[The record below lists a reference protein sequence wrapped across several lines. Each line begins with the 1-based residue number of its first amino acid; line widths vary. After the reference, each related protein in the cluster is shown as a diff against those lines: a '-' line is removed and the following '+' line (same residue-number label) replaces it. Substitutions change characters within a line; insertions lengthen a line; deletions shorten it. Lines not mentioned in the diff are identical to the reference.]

1 MWLEDEKARRDND
14 LRIPILDDWVDD
26 GEEGQ
31 PQEMGWGTEKRI
43 QFGTCYVSGI
53 CDPTKRRRLLGS
65 CNVVWSPGERFGQA
79 LWVIGIQMITEV
91 RK

>member
-31 PQEMGWGTEKRI
+31 PQEMR
-43 QFGTCYVSGI
+43 
-53 CDPTKRRRLLGS
+53 
-65 CNVVWSPGERFGQA
+65 
-79 LWVIGIQMITEV
+79 
-91 RK
+91 